1 MRKRKEQTREKE
13 VINQKLKEENNNE
26 INEENKK

>member
-13 VINQKLKEENNNE
+13 VINQKLKEEHNNE